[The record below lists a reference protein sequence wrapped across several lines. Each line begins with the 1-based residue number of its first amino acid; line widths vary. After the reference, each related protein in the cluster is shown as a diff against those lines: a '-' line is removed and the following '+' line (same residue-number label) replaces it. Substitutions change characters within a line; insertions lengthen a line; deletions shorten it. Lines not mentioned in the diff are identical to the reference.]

1 MGSRVGIRRGADD
14 TMHILVDGEDMG
26 PAATGIAKVSLR
38 TCLVLGSGLLVEGL
52 VLTSGFLG
60 LAFPECVGCVG
71 SIRASTECV
80 HCPLHKAGGTS
91 RHPATFSPLRH
102 WQ

>member
-26 PAATGIAKVSLR
+26 PAATGIAKVGLR
-38 TCLVLGSGLLVEGL
+38 ADLVSGSGLLVGDL
-52 VLTSGFLG
+52 VLTSDFLG
-60 LAFPECVGCVG
+60 FVFPECVGCVG
-71 SIRASTECV
+71 SLWASAKCV
-80 HCPLHKAGGTS
+80 HCQLHEAGGTR
-91 RHPATFSPLRH
+91 RHPATFSQLRH